1 MKVAVVSHACA
12 VDVNQRLYAELAKR
26 PHAEVLLVAPKVWR
40 ASTGRLVHFQP
51 LEGGQFLSQAL
62 PVWGAGQISLH
73 LYRGLAA
80 ALAEFAPDLLY
91 LDEEPYG
98 LPAWQALRA
107 SRRLRVPLAVCPN
120 QNLVKSH
127 PWPFSAVER
136 RVLDAASLATPITE
150 ECAQVL
156 ELKHFTGRV
165 AIVPY
170 PVDTDLFRPDPQ
182 PELRQEMRVEGR
194 AVGFVGRLS
203 EAKGVMDLMR
213 AAELL
218 WDAGGLDFSL
228 VFVGDG
234 PLREQLQARG
244 KAQADRHV
252 ALVGSV
258 PHLSA
263 PRYINAL
270 DVLVLPSRTTPRWK
284 EQFGRV
290 LIEALACGVPVIGSD
305 SGHIPRLIE
314 ETGGGLV
321 FAEGDTEALAEA
333 LRHLL
338 SDTEDAARKAEQ
350 GREVILQQYA
360 VPRVAEKLH
369 EALRSALG

>member
-26 PHAEVLLVAPKVWR
+26 PHAEVLLVAPKAWR
-40 ASTGRLVHFQP
+40 ASTGRLVHFKP

-170 PVDTDLFRPDPQ
+170 PVDTDLFRP
-182 PELRQEMRVEGR
+182 
-194 AVGFVGRLS
+194 
-203 EAKGVMDLMR
+203 
-213 AAELL
+213 
-218 WDAGGLDFSL
+218 
-228 VFVGDG
+228 DG

-369 EALRSALG
+369 EALRAALG